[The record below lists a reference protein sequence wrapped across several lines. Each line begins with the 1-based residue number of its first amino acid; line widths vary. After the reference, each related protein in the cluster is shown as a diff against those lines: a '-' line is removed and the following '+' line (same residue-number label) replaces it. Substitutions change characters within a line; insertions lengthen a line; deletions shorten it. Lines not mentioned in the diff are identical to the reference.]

1 MAAPGD
7 VIQIQPH
14 ERVTIVR
21 AEPEL
26 LEVEAEY
33 GPSSHRPPAHLHPEQ
48 AEHFEVLAGVLAV
61 QTPDGERRYGAGETF
76 DIPRGTPHRMGNGG
90 DEVARVRWQVRPAL
104 DMVGFWRAI
113 ARARTPL
120 GQLIAVLRHRREFR
134 LTRMR

>member
-1 MAAPGD
+1 
-7 VIQIQPH
+7 
-14 ERVTIVR
+14 VTIVR

-104 DMVGFWRAI
+104 DMVGFWQAI
-113 ARARTPL
+113 GRARTPL